1 MTLQKFKLKDKNVS
15 IDPAGYLNVPLNQ
28 NTKYVLKPG
37 NKVLYSGSR
46 GSYHVG
52 YYLGVAP
59 NGKDAVCLLD
69 GYGLSIS
76 RIFPDHLFIV
86 DWTPQQT
93 NWFKELEATFQEYK
107 SQLV

>member
-1 MTLQKFKLKDKNVS
+1 MALQKFKLKDKNVN
-15 IDPAGYLNVPLNQ
+15 IDPTGYLDIQLNQ

-37 NKVLYSGSR
+37 NKVLYSGDR
-46 GSYHVG
+46 GSYQVG

-76 RIFPDHLFIV
+76 RISPNHLFIV

-93 NWFKELEATFQEYK
+93 NWFKELEASFQEYK